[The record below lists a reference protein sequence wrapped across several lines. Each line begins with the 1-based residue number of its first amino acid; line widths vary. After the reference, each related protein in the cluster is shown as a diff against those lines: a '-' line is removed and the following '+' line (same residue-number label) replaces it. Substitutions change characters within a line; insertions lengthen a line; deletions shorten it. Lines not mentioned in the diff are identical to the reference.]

1 MDILSWN
8 WALIAA
14 AFIVLIN
21 VINGL
26 KKGLVKE
33 LINCISL
40 LVLSILVVLLSSVL
54 KSYTDKQFVQM
65 LTMIIMVLVL
75 SIAHKLIKM
84 ALDGMKVLASLPVI
98 SILNKLAGAV
108 FGVIET
114 IVIVWFAL
122 CLIGMFDLGTIGEYI
137 NMYIGDSRLLTYLY
151 ENNLIA
157 TLGETIRGPEFQM
170 KALDMILEQ
179 GKDIVGNIL

>member
-8 WALIAA
+8 WALIAV

-21 VINGL
+21 VINGF

-84 ALDGMKVLASLPVI
+84 ALDGMKVLA
-98 SILNKLAGAV
+98 
-108 FGVIET
+108 
-114 IVIVWFAL
+114 
-122 CLIGMFDLGTIGEYI
+122 
-137 NMYIGDSRLLTYLY
+137 
-151 ENNLIA
+151 
-157 TLGETIRGPEFQM
+157 
-170 KALDMILEQ
+170 
-179 GKDIVGNIL
+179 